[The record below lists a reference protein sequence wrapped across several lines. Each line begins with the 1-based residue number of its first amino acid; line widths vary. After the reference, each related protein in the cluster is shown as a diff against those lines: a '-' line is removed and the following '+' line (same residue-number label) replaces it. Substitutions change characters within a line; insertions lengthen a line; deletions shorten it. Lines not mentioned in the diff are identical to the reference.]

1 MHQTVRDATRAPKG
15 TIHVRDAN
23 ASTTRIAPS
32 ASSIKSLEEKPIG
45 LFGGRVVPDSVPSLT
60 HPFANKAQL
69 WQHSCSKKFVIER
82 AKLFAVL
89 FLCGLAPAQNQQPP
103 QDEAP
108 EAVFRVGAR
117 LVEVHATVKDK
128 SGRLLTDLPQSNF
141 HIFENDVPQEMKVFR
156 REDAPVSLGLII
168 DSSGSMQPRRA
179 QVAAAAL
186 TLVRASNKDD
196 EVFIMT
202 FNDRPALV
210 QDFTQDIHQLETSL
224 NKIEPAGAT
233 AMRDA
238 LILGV
243 DHLKRL
249 ARREKKMLL
258 VVTDGEDNSSF
269 EELNKLVRSAQQS
282 DILIYAIGL
291 LSEESERS
299 ATRAKHDLDTITFAT
314 GGEAFYPHDVS
325 EVDGIAQHVARD
337 LRNQYTIAYYPT
349 DEKQDSTFRRIRL
362 TVDVPG
368 AVVKTRTGYFAD
380 PLPKPR
386 SE

>member
-1 MHQTVRDATRAPKG
+1 M
-15 TIHVRDAN
+15 
-23 ASTTRIAPS
+23 
-32 ASSIKSLEEKPIG
+32 
-45 LFGGRVVPDSVPSLT
+45 
-60 HPFANKAQL
+60 
-69 WQHSCSKKFVIER
+69 IER
-82 AKLFAVL
+82 AKLVAAAL
-89 FLCGLAPAQNQQPP
+89 FLCGVAWAQVAQPQE
-103 QDEAP
+103 QDAP
-108 EAVFRVGAR
+108 EAVFRVGSR

-128 SGRLLTDLPQSNF
+128 NGTLLTGLPQSAF
-141 HIFENDVPQEMKVFR
+141 KIYENDVAQEIKFFR

-168 DSSGSMQPRRA
+168 DSSGSMQPKRA

-186 TLVRASNKDD
+186 TLVRASNKED

-210 QDFTQDIHQLETSL
+210 QDFTHDIHELENTL
-224 NKIEPAGAT
+224 NKIQSAGAT

-238 LILGV
+238 LQLGV

-249 ARREKKMLL
+249 AANEKKMLL

-269 EELNKLVRSAQQS
+269 EELGRLVRSAQQS

-299 ATRAKHDLDTITFAT
+299 ATRAKRDLDTLTLAT
-314 GGEAFYPHDVS
+314 GGEVFYPRELS

-349 DEKQDSTFRRIRL
+349 NEKQDSTFRRIRL
-362 TVDVPG
+362 TVDVTD

-380 PLPKPR
+380 AQPKPP